1 MASVL
6 EEKDRIRELLASY
19 CFHYDEA
26 QFDRWLALWTED
38 GVLDIDGRLMSGR
51 EGLEGFTK
59 AAVLV
64 DGRPPMKHIVMN
76 EVISVEGDA
85 ATSRCYLLVV
95 RKAPDGALAASTAG
109 TYEDRLV
116 KRNGRW
122 YFARRKLRRD
132 LRDEFHQ
139 RPSA

>member
-1 MASVL
+1 MSVL

-26 QFDRWLALWTED
+26 QFDRWLSLWTED
-38 GVLDIDGRLMSGR
+38 GVLDVDGQLIRGR
-51 EGLEGFTK
+51 AGLEGFTK

-64 DGRPPMKHIVMN
+64 DGKPPMKHLVLNEIV
-76 EVISVEGDA
+76 SVDGDT

-95 RKAPDGALAASTAG
+95 RRSQDGTLVTSTAG

-116 KRNGRW
+116 KQNGRW
-122 YFARRKLRRD
+122 YFAERRLRRD
-132 LRDEFHQ
+132 LRAEQFT
-139 RPSA
+139 RP

>member
-1 MASVL
+1 MSVL

-38 GVLDIDGRLMSGR
+38 GVLDIDGQPIRGR
-51 EGLEGFTK
+51 AGLEGFTK

-64 DGRPPMKHIVMN
+64 DGKPPMKHLVQN
-76 EVISVEGDA
+76 EIIAVDGDS

-95 RKAPDGALAASTAG
+95 RRSAEGALVASTAG

-122 YFARRKLRRD
+122 YFAQRKVRRD
-132 LRDEFHQ
+132 LRAEQFT
-139 RPSA
+139 RP